1 MEACGVD
8 LLYIHNLGV
17 WQLAKEQNRTVPL
30 WADMSLNIY
39 NTQNLQFWKEAGA
52 VGATVSV
59 ELNMGQLA
67 HLAKVSPLP
76 LECLVQGP
84 IEMMVSEY
92 CAGGSFL
99 GNLDKGACT
108 FQCKEDIYLQDRKD
122 AKFRLAGDQF
132 CRMHVLNS
140 QDLSGSP
147 GYVSTDG
154 PMNRISCG
162 IWYKDLKRPWPY
174 RERRWKICREPR
186 GVIIT
191 GASCES
197 KNRLISVSL
206 TDRPCGRK
214 CCRAFSFSAFLLA
227 AYVLQ

>member
-1 MEACGVD
+1 MF
-8 LLYIHNLGV
+8 
-17 WQLAKEQNRTVPL
+17 WQLAKEQNSTVPL

-76 LECLVQGP
+76 LECLVQGS

-122 AKFRLAGDQF
+122 AKFRLAGDGG
-132 CRMHVLNS
+132 L
-140 QDLSGSP
+140 
-147 GYVSTDG
+147 
-154 PMNRISCG
+154 MNRISCG
-162 IWYKDLKRPWPY
+162 IWYKDLKRPWPC
-174 RERRWKICREPR
+174 RERRWIICREPR

-191 GASCES
+191 GVSCES

-214 CCRAFSFSAFLLA
+214 CCRAFFCLCFSFSGVCVTITTNVCFQSFGGLA
-227 AYVLQ
+227 HDTGY